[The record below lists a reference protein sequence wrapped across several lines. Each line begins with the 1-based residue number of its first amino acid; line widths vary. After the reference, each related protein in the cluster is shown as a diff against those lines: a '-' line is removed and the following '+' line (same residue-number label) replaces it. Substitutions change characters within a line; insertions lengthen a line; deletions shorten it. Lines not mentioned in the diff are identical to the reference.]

1 MKKLKA
7 RTLRTI
13 VTFAVL
19 VLVAVGYFTAWGIGN
34 VSGFG
39 WDAFSVLCP
48 LGYLESL
55 VAGKTFVPRAFL
67 SFVLVV
73 ILIVLLGRVFCA
85 WICPMPTLQR
95 LIPGVRG
102 REQRRSKRVGRP
114 QNQECEQVSEE
125 SCQNLRSC
133 VQESANDSIK
143 MDKSVESVAQLDKKT
158 PRRMSETGLPTVL
171 AHTDEKFGMSRAKEG
186 QNKGDASASVTGA
199 PKMRLR
205 RVRFDSRF
213 GVLLGALAS
222 AALFG
227 FPVFCLI
234 CPVGLTFATVLLV
247 MRLFAFGDV
256 TWAVVVVPLVL
267 FAEVV
272 FLRKWCGKFCPLG
285 ALISLVSGANR
296 TLRPHVD
303 NASCLFSSKGT
314 HCFACS
320 KACPEHIDVRRPELS
335 EGALANCTKCR
346 ECADACPAHAITFPA
361 LPKAETPVV
370 QGKPANGEGSDD

>member
-13 VTFAVL
+13 TTFAVL

-34 VSGFG
+34 LSGFG

-55 VAGKTFVPRAFL
+55 VAGKTFVPRALL
-67 SFVLVV
+67 SFVLVIV
-73 ILIVLLGRVFCA
+73 LAVLLGRVFCA

-95 LIPGVRG
+95 LIPGIRG
-102 REQRRSKRVGRP
+102 RGR
-114 QNQECEQVSEE
+114 NRGAGRTASA
-125 SCQNLRSC
+125 
-133 VQESANDSIK
+133 ESAFGA
-143 MDKSVESVAQLDKKT
+143 EVA
-158 PRRMSETGLPTVL
+158 
-171 AHTDEKFGMSRAKEG
+171 AK
-186 QNKGDASASVTGA
+186 
-199 PKMRLR
+199 PR

-222 AALFG
+222 AAIFG

-267 FAEVV
+267 LAEVV

-296 TLRPHVD
+296 TLRPRVD

-320 KACPEHIDVRRPELS
+320 KVCPEHIDVRRPELS

-346 ECADACPAHAITFPA
+346 ECADACPAHAITFPV
-361 LPKAETPVV
+361 LPKAGRPVAACAAEGEDGV
-370 QGKPANGEGSDD
+370 ASRNSAKGDGSRENPAG